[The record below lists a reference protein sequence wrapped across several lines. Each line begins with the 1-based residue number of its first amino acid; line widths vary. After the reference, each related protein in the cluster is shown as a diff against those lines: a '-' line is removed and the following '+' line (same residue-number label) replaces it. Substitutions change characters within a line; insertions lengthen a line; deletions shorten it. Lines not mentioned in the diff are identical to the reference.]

1 MGIRLE
7 VIQFFDEHNRSLVHR
22 IPPEGSADIKFGA
35 QLIVQENQE
44 AMFVRDGKA
53 LDRFGPGRYTLTTLN
68 VPILTRLLT
77 IPWEKSPFQA
87 QVYFFGK
94 QTFLDQKWGTQR
106 PIVFRDPQFGMVRL
120 RSFGKYS
127 FRLVNAPLLF
137 ETVVGT
143 QAKYTTEQVTD
154 FLRDLIVSR
163 LNDVLGEQTTGLL
176 DMPSRYQSLADAM
189 RQRLAEDF
197 AKYGLQLVDF
207 FVTAITPPEEVQKAI
222 DARSAMGAVGD
233 LNAYLK
239 FQAAQSL
246 SKLAEQGGA
255 AGGLGSGAVGAG
267 MGVGLGMMMPA
278 MIQQAMSSAGAP
290 APVAPP
296 SPPPAGA
303 GPAVPIMPPTPPATG
318 AGPAVPGASAFGG
331 AAVGTG
337 PAVGTGAAVGVGAPL
352 GTGGALGTGPT
363 VATGAP
369 AAGTGQPFPPA
380 EMSAPD
386 PKALVRAVAAASG
399 YALLEDGDS
408 WQVTVP
414 LGALRRQVVRIE
426 FGQKDQAGNPMVI
439 YWSICGPYEEKN
451 APLLLRHNAGLLYGA
466 FAVRNFGGT
475 ELVVLQANM
484 LAAALTAL
492 DVSRVISAIAWQ
504 ADQLEQQLHNVD
516 QH

>member
-1 MGIRLE
+1 MGLRLE
-7 VIQFFDEHNRSLVHR
+7 VIQFFDERNQTLVHR

-143 QAKYTTEQVTD
+143 QGKFTTEEITD
-154 FLRDLIVSR
+154 FLRDLIISR
-163 LNDVLGEQTTGLL
+163 LNDVLGAETTGLL
-176 DMPSRYQSLADAM
+176 DMPSRYEVLAGNVRSRLAD
-189 RQRLAEDF
+189 DF
-197 AKYGLQLVDF
+197 ARYGLQLVDF
-207 FVTAITPPEEVQKAI
+207 FITAITPPEEVQKAI

-246 SKLAEQGGA
+246 GKLAEQGGA
-255 AGGLGSGAVGAG
+255 AGGLGAGALGAG
-267 MGVGLGMMMPA
+267 MGVGMGMMMPG
-278 MIQQAMSSAGAP
+278 MIQQAMAGSAQATPVPPAPPGTPPAASAGVPP
-290 APVAPP
+290 AMPGPPGPPGGGFVAPGAAVAA
-296 SPPPAGA
+296 AGA
-303 GPAVPIMPPTPPATG
+303 GVAGAAVAAGPAGVAGAAAGQSPPAAPPTPAY
-318 AGPAVPGASAFGG
+318 
-331 AAVGTG
+331 
-337 PAVGTGAAVGVGAPL
+337 
-352 GTGGALGTGPT
+352 
-363 VATGAP
+363 
-369 AAGTGQPFPPA
+369 
-380 EMSAPD
+380 D
-386 PKALVRAVAAASG
+386 PKAVVRAVAQASG

-414 LGALRRQVVRIE
+414 LGPLRRQIVRIE
-426 FGQKDQAGNPMVI
+426 FGQKDQAGNPMVV

-451 APLLLRHNAGLLYGA
+451 APLLLRHNAALLYGA

-475 ELVVLQANM
+475 EMVVLQANQ
-484 LAAALTAL
+484 LASALTPL

-504 ADQLEQQLHNVD
+504 ADQLEQQLHGQD
-516 QH
+516 LH

>member
-1 MGIRLE
+1 MGLRLE
-7 VIQFFDEHNRSLVHR
+7 VIQFFDERNQTLVHR

-143 QAKYTTEQVTD
+143 QGKFTTEEITD
-154 FLRDLIVSR
+154 FLRDLIISR
-163 LNDVLGEQTTGLL
+163 LNDVLGAEPTGLL
-176 DMPSRYQSLADAM
+176 DMPSRYESLAANV
-189 RQRLAEDF
+189 RLRLADDF
-197 AKYGLQLVDF
+197 ARYGLQLVDF
-207 FVTAITPPEEVQKAI
+207 FITAITPPEEVQKAI

-246 SKLAEQGGA
+246 GKLAEQGGA
-255 AGGLGSGAVGAG
+255 AGDLGAG
-267 MGVGLGMMMPA
+267 ALGAGIGVGMGMMMPG
-278 MIQQAMSSAGAP
+278 MIQQAMAGSAQATPVPPGPPGASPGVPPATPGPPPMGGGFIPPGAAVAAGAAGAAGAAVGQP
-290 APVAPP
+290 PPVAPP
-296 SPPPAGA
+296 
-303 GPAVPIMPPTPPATG
+303 T
-318 AGPAVPGASAFGG
+318 SAY
-331 AAVGTG
+331 
-337 PAVGTGAAVGVGAPL
+337 
-352 GTGGALGTGPT
+352 
-363 VATGAP
+363 
-369 AAGTGQPFPPA
+369 
-380 EMSAPD
+380 D
-386 PKALVRAVAAASG
+386 PKAVVRAVVQGSG
-399 YALLEDGDS
+399 YALVEDGDS
-408 WQVTVP
+408 WQAIVP
-414 LGALRRQVVRIE
+414 LGPLRRQIVRIE
-426 FGQKDQAGNPMVI
+426 FGQKDQAGNPMVV

-451 APLLLRHNAGLLYGA
+451 APLLLRHNAALLYGA

-475 ELVVLQANM
+475 ELVVLQANQ
-484 LAAALTAL
+484 LASALAPL

-504 ADQLEQQLHNVD
+504 ADQLEQQLHGAD